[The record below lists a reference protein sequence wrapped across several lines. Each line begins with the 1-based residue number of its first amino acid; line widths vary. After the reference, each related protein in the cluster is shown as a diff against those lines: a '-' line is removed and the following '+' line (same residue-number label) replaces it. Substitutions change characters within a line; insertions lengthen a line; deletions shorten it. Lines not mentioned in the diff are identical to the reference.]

1 MTGLSAAERLLQSLG
16 VQGPEDIDLHAIAWH
31 LGVIDIRERE
41 VEGCEARIV
50 GRGSKAIISVKQ
62 GGNRHRRRFSIC
74 HELGHWHFH
83 RGQTLYCKAA
93 DIRDHEV
100 TQAKEKVANGFA
112 SDLLLPPYLLSPVVQ
127 NFKTIDVAAIREIA
141 RTFDASMSAT
151 AIKVVKSGLVTG
163 MIVCHGT
170 AGKRWHMPSPR
181 VSPTWYP
188 KAELDQSS
196 PAFDMLFS
204 VRQGQ
209 PTVKRVGAH
218 LWFER
223 RDADLFHIT
232 EQSFKVGE
240 AEVFTLLTFGDQRM
254 LDVPIQGGRWS

>member
-1 MTGLSAAERLLQSLG
+1 MQSLE
-16 VQGPEDIDLHAIAWH
+16 VHGPDDIDLHAIAWH
-31 LGVIDIRERE
+31 IGVIDIRERE

-50 GRGSKAIISVKQ
+50 GRGSKAIISIKQ
-62 GGNRHRRRFSIC
+62 GGNRRRQRFSIG

-100 TQAKEKVANGFA
+100 AQAKEKVANGFA

-127 NFKTIDVAAIREIA
+127 DFKTIDVAAIREIA
-141 RTFDASMSAT
+141 RVFDASMSAT
-151 AIKVVKSGLVTG
+151 AIKLVRLGLVTG

-170 AGKRWHMPSPR
+170 AGKRWHIPSPM
-181 VSPTWYP
+181 VPPTWYP

-204 VRQGQ
+204 VRQDQ
-209 PTVKRVGAH
+209 PTAKRAGAQ

-223 RDADLFHIT
+223 RDAELFQIT
-232 EQSFKVGE
+232 EQSFKVAE
-240 AEVFTLLTFGDQRM
+240 AEVLTLLMFVDQRM
-254 LDVPIQGGRWS
+254 LDVTRQGGRWS

>member
-1 MTGLSAAERLLQSLG
+1 VTGLSAAERLLQSLG

-31 LGVIDIRERE
+31 LGIIDVRERE

-83 RGQTLYCKAA
+83 RGQTLYCKAV
-93 DIRDHEV
+93 DIRDHDV

-127 NFKTIDVAAIREIA
+127 DFKTIDVAAIREIA
-141 RTFDASMSAT
+141 RIFDASMSAT
-151 AIKVVKSGLVTG
+151 AIKLVKSDLVTG

-188 KAELDQSS
+188 NAELDQSS

-204 VRQGQ
+204 VRQDQ
-209 PTVKRVGAH
+209 PTAKRVGAH

-223 RDADLFHIT
+223 RDADLFQIT
-232 EQSFKVGE
+232 EQSFKVAE
-240 AEVFTLLTFGDQRM
+240 AVVFTLLTFGDQRM
-254 LDVPIQGGRWS
+254 LDVPVQGGRWS